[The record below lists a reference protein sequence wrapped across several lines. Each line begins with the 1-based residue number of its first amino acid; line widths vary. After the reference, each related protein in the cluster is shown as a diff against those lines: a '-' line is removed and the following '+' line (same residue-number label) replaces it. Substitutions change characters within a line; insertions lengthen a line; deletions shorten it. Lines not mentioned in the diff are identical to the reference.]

1 MKPTS
6 EDTAAKT
13 GGTTPSND
21 APQRPIP
28 AQTARDTALDDTYP
42 LLPADARI
50 TTDPSE
56 VTIDGVVLALN
67 AGDTDR
73 FRRLTPSL
81 AGRVPLA
88 ELPLPD
94 DDAALVRRLLDQGIL
109 HNLHVS
115 RDSVHSGQFCD
126 YLYARIGRWR
136 TRKAA
141 NQWPWR
147 EVIAGGGASISYLQ
161 GLLIENYHY
170 VRAAAVRQSPLLSRA
185 ASPVQFD
192 LIRQFVTGE
201 ARHEWYFAESLTRWG
216 VPESAFRAA
225 VPLASTAGFIGL
237 QYRLA
242 HRSLLDYLA
251 GSAVLEVDPDVYAT
265 IGDPYQSWETIYGVE
280 PEILAPVRQHIRDDV
295 LGGHASLFR
304 QVALDEAP
312 EALPL
317 ETALG
322 ALASARAVF
331 DATRL
336 WQRDMYEHYQLGGG
350 SPAKAA
356 L

>member
-6 EDTAAKT
+6 EGTSTKT
-13 GGTTPSND
+13 GGTKGSNGV
-21 APQRPIP
+21 RRRLVP
-28 AQTARDTALDDTYP
+28 AQTARGMAPDAYP
-42 LLPADARI
+42 LLPADACI
-50 TTDPSE
+50 TMDPAE
-56 VTIDGVVLALN
+56 VTLDGVVLALN
-67 AGDTDR
+67 TGEADR
-73 FRRLTPSL
+73 FRQLTPLL

-88 ELPLPD
+88 ELPLPAD
-94 DDAALVRRLLDQGIL
+94 FALVRRLLDQGIL
-109 HNLHVS
+109 HDLQVS
-115 RDSVHSGQFCD
+115 RDSVRTGQFCD

-141 NQWPWR
+141 DLWPWR
-147 EVIAGGGASISYLQ
+147 EVIASGGASVSYLQ
-161 GLLIENYHY
+161 GLLVENYHY

-185 ASPVQFD
+185 VSPVQFD
-192 LIRQFVTGE
+192 LIREFVTGE
-201 ARHEWYFAESLTRWG
+201 ARHEWYFAVSLTRWG

-251 GSAVLEVDPDVYAT
+251 GSAVLEVDPEVYAT
-265 IGDPYQSWETIYGVE
+265 AGDPYQSWETVYGIE
-280 PEILAPVRQHIRDDV
+280 PEILAPVRQHIHDDV

-304 QVALDEAP
+304 QVALDTAP

-317 ETALG
+317 ETALS

-336 WQRDMYEHYQLGGG
+336 WQRDMYEHYQLSGG

>member
-1 MKPTS
+1 MKPTG

-13 GGTTPSND
+13 EGTTPSKD
-21 APQRPIP
+21 VPRRSIP
-28 AQTARDTALDDTYP
+28 TQTARDKERDAYP

-50 TTDPSE
+50 TTDPSQ
-56 VTIDGVVLALN
+56 VTLDGVVLALN
-67 AGDTDR
+67 ASDADR
-73 FRRLTPSL
+73 FRRLAPSL

-88 ELPLPD
+88 GLPLPD
-94 DDAALVRRLLDQGIL
+94 DDGSLVCRLLDQGIL
-109 HNLHVS
+109 HDLQVS
-115 RDSVHSGQFCD
+115 RDSVRTGQFCD

-141 NQWPWR
+141 DLWPWR
-147 EVIAGGGASISYLQ
+147 EVIASGRASVSYLQ

-192 LIRQFVTGE
+192 LIREFVTGE

-242 HRSLLDYLA
+242 HRSVLDYLA
-251 GSAVLEVDPDVYAT
+251 GSAVLEVDPEVYAKA
-265 IGDPYQSWETIYGVE
+265 GDPYQSWETVYGVE
-280 PEILAPVRQHIRDDV
+280 PEILAPVREHIRDDV

-304 QVALDEAP
+304 QVALDTAP

-317 ETALG
+317 ETALS
-322 ALASARAVF
+322 AIASARAVF

-336 WQRDMYEHYQLGGG
+336 WQRDMYEHYQLSGG

>member
-6 EDTAAKT
+6 EGSSIKT
-13 GGTTPSND
+13 GGPTPSND
-21 APQRPIP
+21 VPRRSIP
-28 AQTARDTALDDTYP
+28 AQAARDTAWDAYP
-42 LLPADARI
+42 LLPADACI
-50 TTDPSE
+50 TTDPSV
-56 VTIDGVVLALN
+56 VTLDGVVLALN
-67 AGDTDR
+67 AGDADR
-73 FRRLTPSL
+73 FRQLTPSL
-81 AGRVPLA
+81 AGCVPLA
-88 ELPLPD
+88 GLPLPG
-94 DDAALVRRLLDQGIL
+94 DAALVRRLLDQGIL

-115 RDSVHSGQFCD
+115 HDSVHTGQFCD

-141 NQWPWR
+141 DQWPWR
-147 EVIAGGGASISYLQ
+147 EVIASGGASVSYLQ

-185 ASPVQFD
+185 VSPVQFD
-192 LIRQFVTGE
+192 LIREFVTGE

-216 VPESAFRAA
+216 VPKSTFRAA

-251 GSAVLEVDPDVYAT
+251 GSAVLEVDPEVYAKA
-265 IGDPYQSWETIYGVE
+265 GDPYQSWETIYGVE

-304 QVALDEAP
+304 QVALDTAP

-317 ETALG
+317 ETALS

-336 WQRDMYEHYQLGGG
+336 WQRDMYEHYQLSGG

>member
-1 MKPTS
+1 MKPTNEGTS
-6 EDTAAKT
+6 IET
-13 GGTTPSND
+13 GGTAPSD
-21 APQRPIP
+21 DVSLRSIL
-28 AQTARDTALDDTYP
+28 AQTARDAFL

-50 TTDPSE
+50 TTDPPG
-56 VTIDGVVLALN
+56 VTLDGILLALN
-67 AGDTDR
+67 ASDADR
-73 FRRLTPSL
+73 FRRLAPSL

-88 ELPLPD
+88 ALTLPN
-94 DDAALVRRLLDQGIL
+94 DDAVLIHRLFDQGIL

-115 RDSVHSGQFCD
+115 NDSVLTGQFCD

-136 TRKAA
+136 TRKAP
-141 NQWPWR
+141 NLWPWR
-147 EVIAGGGASISYLQ
+147 EVIASGDASISYLQ
-161 GLLIENYHY
+161 GLVIENYHY

-185 ASPVQFD
+185 VSPVQFD
-192 LIRQFVTGE
+192 LIREFVTGE

-216 VPESAFRAA
+216 VPETAFRDA

-251 GSAVLEVDPDVYAT
+251 GSAVLEVDPEVYAKA
-265 IGDPYQSWETIYGVE
+265 GDPYQSWETVYGVE

-304 QVALDEAP
+304 QVALDTAP

-317 ETALG
+317 ETALS
-322 ALASARAVF
+322 AIVSARAVF

-336 WQRDMYEHYQLGGG
+336 WQRDMYEHYQLNGG
-350 SPAKAA
+350 SPTKAA

>member
-1 MKPTS
+1 
-6 EDTAAKT
+6 
-13 GGTTPSND
+13 
-21 APQRPIP
+21 
-28 AQTARDTALDDTYP
+28 
-42 LLPADARI
+42 
-50 TTDPSE
+50 
-56 VTIDGVVLALN
+56 
-67 AGDTDR
+67 
-73 FRRLTPSL
+73 
-81 AGRVPLA
+81 
-88 ELPLPD
+88 
-94 DDAALVRRLLDQGIL
+94 
-109 HNLHVS
+109 LHVS
-115 RDSVHSGQFCD
+115 RDSVRTSQFCD

-136 TRKAA
+136 TSKIPGL
-141 NQWPWR
+141 WPWR
-147 EVIAGGGASISYLQ
+147 EVIASGGASVSYLQ
-161 GLLIENYHY
+161 GLLTENYHY

-192 LIRQFVTGE
+192 LIREFVTGE
-201 ARHEWYFAESLTRWG
+201 ARHEWYFAESLARWG
-216 VPESAFRAA
+216 VPAPAFQAA
-225 VPLASTAGFIGL
+225 VPLASTAGFVGL

-251 GSAVLEVDPDVYAT
+251 GSAVLEVDPEVDAKA
-265 IGDPYQSWETIYGVE
+265 GDPYQSWETVYGIE

-304 QVALDEAP
+304 QVALDTAP

-317 ETALG
+317 ETALS

-331 DATRL
+331 DAIRL

>member
-1 MKPTS
+1 MKPAS
-6 EDTAAKT
+6 EAISANTE
-13 GGTTPSND
+13 TTTVTNGLLPRS
-21 APQRPIP
+21 IP
-28 AQTARDTALDDTYP
+28 AQTACDAAPDTYP
-42 LLPADARI
+42 LLPTDARI
-50 TTDPSE
+50 TADPS
-56 VTIDGVVLALN
+56 VISIDGVVLPLN
-67 AGDTDR
+67 QSDAER
-73 FRRLTPSL
+73 FRRLAPSL
-81 AGRVPLA
+81 AGGVSLA
-88 ELPLPD
+88 GLPMP
-94 DDAALVRRLLDQGIL
+94 DDAAFVRRLLDQGIL
-109 HNLHVS
+109 HDLRVS
-115 RDSVHSGQFCD
+115 RDSVSTDQFCE

-141 NQWPWR
+141 DLWPWR
-147 EVIAGGGASISYLQ
+147 DVIASGGASVGYLQ

-185 ASPVQFD
+185 ASSVQFD
-192 LIRQFVTGE
+192 LIREFVTGE
-201 ARHEWYFAESLTRWG
+201 ARHEGYFAESLTRWS

-242 HRSLLDYLA
+242 HQSLLDYLA
-251 GSAVLEVDPDVYAT
+251 GSAVLEVDPGVYAKA
-265 IGDPYQSWETIYGVE
+265 GDPYQSWEAVYGVE

-295 LGGHASLFR
+295 LGGHVGLFR
-304 QVALDEAP
+304 EVALDTAP
-312 EALPL
+312 EALPIAA
-317 ETALG
+317 ALS

-336 WQRDMYEHYQLGGG
+336 WQRDMYEHYQLNGG